1 MTASF
6 PDTVWDGDSASRDN
20 DSGAVSSPTWQDWT
34 RLLEEIQAMQ
44 SKTLVDEHAGIGTI
58 NTYPGIVGSETGNAA
73 LRKTTFVLTDVEM
86 IITDAGAAGAH
97 GTIKLYTFTD
107 GHTDIYTGAIEG
119 DLSAGTGGIANNAVL
134 DIAMGSTT
142 VSVADETLALTEQNI
157 STKDD
162 VTLTGGSKAFSAT
175 NLSQVDMD
183 GELALYLNV
192 AIENASCNADDI
204 LTITGRCV
212 IIWNNHH

>member
-1 MTASF
+1 MTTF
-6 PDTVWDGDSASRDN
+6 PTSVWDGDSGSRDS
-20 DSGAVSSPTWQDWT
+20 DQGISAAPTHEDW
-34 RLLEEIQAMQ
+34 RRMLEEIQAMQ
-44 SKTLVDEHAGIGTI
+44 NKTLVDEHEGIGTI
-58 NTYPGIVGSETGNAA
+58 NTYAGIVGSETGNAA

-86 IITDAGAAGAH
+86 VITDAGAAGAH

-119 DLSAGTGGIANNAVL
+119 DFSAGTGGIANNAVL
-134 DIAMGSTT
+134 DIAIGSNT
-142 VSVADETLALTEQNI
+142 VDTGDETLALLEQNV

-162 VTLTGGSKAFSAT
+162 VTLTGGSKSFSAT

-183 GELALYLNV
+183 GELEIYLNV
-192 AIENASCNADDI
+192 AIEDASCNADDI